1 MAAVRDIITHVDVE
15 VALGKRICH
24 RNRKQHSVTAGQ
36 KCLAVH
42 DQDGSRKN
50 YCLPCALEI
59 LAKAKTKLL
68 TLEQEIQK

>member
-1 MAAVRDIITHVDVE
+1 MASVRDIIVHVE
-15 VALGKRICH
+15 VEIALAKRICH
-24 RNRKQHSVTAGQ
+24 HNRRKHSVPMGH

-42 DQDGSRKN
+42 DHDGGRKN

-68 TLEQEIQK
+68 AMEQEIRN

>member
-24 RNRKQHSVTAGQ
+24 HNRRQHSVAAGQ

-42 DQDGSRKN
+42 EHDGGRKN

-68 TLEQEIQK
+68 TLEREIQN

>member
-1 MAAVRDIITHVDVE
+1 MAAVRDIITHVEVE

-24 RNRKQHSVTAGQ
+24 RNRKQHSVAAGQ

-42 DQDGSRKN
+42 EHDGGRKN

-59 LAKAKTKLL
+59 LTKAKAKLL
-68 TLEQEIQK
+68 TLEQEIQN

>member
-1 MAAVRDIITHVDVE
+1 MATIRDIITHVEVE
-15 VALGKRICH
+15 TALHRRICH
-24 RNRKQHSVTAGQ
+24 RNRKQHSVQMGQ

-42 DQDGSRKN
+42 DHDGGRKN

-68 TLEQEIQK
+68 TLEQEIQN

>member
-1 MAAVRDIITHVDVE
+1 MAAIRDIITHVE
-15 VALGKRICH
+15 IELALHRRICH
-24 RNRKQHSVTAGQ
+24 RNRKQHSVAMGQ

-42 DQDGSRKN
+42 DQDGGRKN

-68 TLEQEIQK
+68 TLEEEIQN

>member
-1 MAAVRDIITHVDVE
+1 MGAVRDIITHVEVE
-15 VALGKRICH
+15 TALHKRICH
-24 RNRKQHSVTAGQ
+24 HNRKQHNVAAGQ

-42 DQDGSRKN
+42 DHDGGRKN

-68 TLEQEIQK
+68 TLEQEIQN

>member
-1 MAAVRDIITHVDVE
+1 MAAIRDIVTHVEVE
-15 VALGKRICH
+15 TALHRRICH
-24 RNRKQHSVTAGQ
+24 RNRKQHSVQMGQ

-42 DQDGSRKN
+42 DDDGGRKN

-68 TLEQEIQK
+68 TMEQEIQN